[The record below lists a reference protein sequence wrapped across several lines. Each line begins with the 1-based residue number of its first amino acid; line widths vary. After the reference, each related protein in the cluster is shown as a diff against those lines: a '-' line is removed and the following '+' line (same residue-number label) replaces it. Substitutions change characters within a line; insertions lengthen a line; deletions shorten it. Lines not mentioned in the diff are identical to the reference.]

1 MSSIARM
8 NVVALPVERKMAIDA
23 LMARYASA
31 IDNGDFEVWPA
42 LFTEDGTYRI
52 TTRTDYE
59 AGRDFGIWYCS
70 NRSMLEDRVQAIRG
84 VNIYEPHVYR
94 HVTGPTEVLSIS
106 DTEASCETS
115 YVVIRTDV
123 DGDMIVFSA
132 GHYVDRLVF
141 DASGVLLGS
150 RVVVADSARF
160 DTLVALPI

>member
-1 MSSIARM
+1 MSSVARM
-8 NVVALPVERKMAIDA
+8 NAVELPVDRKREIDA

-31 IDNGDFEVWPA
+31 IDNGDIEVWPT

-70 NRSMLEDRVQAIRG
+70 NRAMLEDRVQAIQG

-94 HVTGPTEVLSIS
+94 HITGPTEVIAIS
-106 DTEASCETS
+106 DTEASCETN
-115 YVVIRTDV
+115 YVVIRTSV
-123 DGDMIVFSA
+123 DGEMTVFSA
-132 GHYVDRLVF
+132 GRYVDQLVF
-141 DASGVLLGS
+141 ADSRALLHS
-150 RVVVADSARF
+150 RVVVADSSRF

>member
-1 MSSIARM
+1 M
-8 NVVALPVERKMAIDA
+8 NAVALPIERKNEIDA

-31 IDNGDFEVWPA
+31 IDNGNYEVWPT
-42 LFTEDGTYRI
+42 LFTEDGIYRI

-94 HVTGPTEVLSIS
+94 HVVGPTEVVALSE
-106 DTEASCETS
+106 TYAQCETS

-123 DGDMIVFSA
+123 DGDMMVFSA
-132 GHYVDRLVF
+132 GRYVDKLVF
-141 DASGVLLGS
+141 GDFGALLGS

>member
-1 MSSIARM
+1 M
-8 NVVALPVERKMAIDA
+8 NSVALPIDRKNEIDA

-31 IDNGDFEVWPA
+31 IDNGNFEVWPT
-42 LFTEDGTYRI
+42 LFTEDGIYRI

-59 AGRDFGIWYCS
+59 AGRDFGIWFCN
-70 NRSMLEDRVQAIRG
+70 NRSMLEDRVQAIQG

-94 HVTGPTEVLSIS
+94 HIVGPTEVLSIS
-106 DTEASCETS
+106 EAEAYCETS

-123 DGDMIVFSA
+123 DGDMKVFSA
-132 GHYVDRLVF
+132 GRYVDKLVF
-141 DASGVLLGS
+141 AGSKALLGS